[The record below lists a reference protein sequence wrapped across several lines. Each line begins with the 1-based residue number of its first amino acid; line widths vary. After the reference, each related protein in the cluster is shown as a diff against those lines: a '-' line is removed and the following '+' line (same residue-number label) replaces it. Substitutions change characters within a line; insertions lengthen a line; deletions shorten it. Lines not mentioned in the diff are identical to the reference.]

1 MQAGRKKHGLSMID
15 IGAWLREFR
24 YRFLLFVSLPVLLGA
39 AIAYMYYPA
48 SFSLGY
54 FLLSIIAMLLLHSGT
69 IIINDYFDFRSGTDI
84 LNQARAPYSG
94 GSGLLPEKAL
104 KPWHVLIVGTGC
116 FALCI
121 IIGLL
126 IVLAR
131 GPAILLIGF
140 AGVCLGVAYTAPPF
154 KLCYR
159 GLGEIARLAATPL
172 IVLGAFFVQVPVTS
186 IPELISIYPALVICV
201 VASLPVAFFNM
212 AAMYIFEFPDYEA
225 DRQVGKKNLVV
236 RLGTKNA
243 SYLYLIMQAAAY
255 GSLIFAMLAGII
267 PWLAAIILL
276 LLPASAYAAT
286 GLLRYNAEAK
296 KLLPYLRATSN
307 VYILASIILV
317 LAYIIRF

>member
-1 MQAGRKKHGLSMID
+1 MKYMIP
-15 IGAWLREFR
+15 ISAWLREFR

-48 SFSLGY
+48 SFSIWY
-54 FLLSIIAMLLLHSGT
+54 FLLSVIAMLLLHSGT

-84 LNQARAPYSG
+84 LNQSRTPYSG

-104 KPWHVLIVGTGC
+104 KPWHVLIVGAGC

-140 AGVCLGVAYTAPPF
+140 AGVCLGIAYTTPPF

-172 IVLGAFFVQVPVTS
+172 IVLGAFFVQVPAMSV
-186 IPELISIYPALVICV
+186 PELASLSQALLVCI
-201 VASLPVAFFNM
+201 VASVPVAFFN
-212 AAMYIFEFPDYEA
+212 AAALYIFEFPDYEA
-225 DRQVGKKNLVV
+225 DRQVGKNNLVV
-236 RLGTKNA
+236 KLGTKNA
-243 SYLYLIMQAAAY
+243 SYLYILMQAAAY
-255 GSLIFAMLAGII
+255 GSLIIALLFRLI
-267 PWLAAIILL
+267 PWPAAIMLL
-276 LLPASAYAAT
+276 LIPVSAYAAA
-286 GLLRYNAEAK
+286 GLFKHNAEAV

-307 VYILASIILV
+307 VYILASIIMV
-317 LAYIIRF
+317 LAYILRF